1 MLELNA
7 KTTALVVIDLQE
19 GILPFA
25 GGPHTADEVVNRAG
39 KLAAKFRASGQPV
52 FLVRV
57 GWSADYAEALKQP
70 VDAPSP
76 AKVLPE
82 NWWQHPAAL
91 GATDSD
97 IEIIKRQWGAFYG
110 TDLELQ
116 LRRRGID
123 TIVLCGISTNIGVES
138 TARNAWELGFN
149 LVIAEDACSAASAEQ
164 HNNSINHIY
173 PRIARVRILNGCGW
187 GSPALKSMP
196 ATLTAW
202 RATPRFTPCRNP
214 RLSCAGVSSPQMT
227 SASVL
232 SFRRPFRIRQH
243 YGIAMI

>member
-97 IEIIKRQWGAFYG
+97 IKSSN
-110 TDLELQ
+110 
-116 LRRRGID
+116 
-123 TIVLCGISTNIGVES
+123 VNGVRF
-138 TARNAWELGFN
+138 T
-149 LVIAEDACSAASAEQ
+149 
-164 HNNSINHIY
+164 
-173 PRIARVRILNGCGW
+173 VRIW
-187 GSPALKSMP
+187 
-196 ATLTAW
+196 
-202 RATPRFTPCRNP
+202 
-214 RLSCAGVSSPQMT
+214 SCNYAAEVSIQ
-227 SASVL
+227 
-232 SFRRPFRIRQH
+232 
-243 YGIAMI
+243 

>member
-57 GWSADYAEALKQP
+57 GWSADHAEALKQP
-70 VDAPSP
+70 VDTPSP

-173 PRIARVRILNGCGW
+173 PRIARVRSVEEILN
-187 GSPALKSMP
+187 AL
-196 ATLTAW
+196 
-202 RATPRFTPCRNP
+202 
-214 RLSCAGVSSPQMT
+214 
-227 SASVL
+227 
-232 SFRRPFRIRQH
+232 
-243 YGIAMI
+243 